1 MLRLS
6 LLAGMVVVNQSRLL
20 FRRGSGK
27 PTRDDAF
34 QDLFEALDTLYQS
47 AAQLKPDWRTQW
59 SNRSAGQLPPKYDFG
74 NPTATAAAQAMRF
87 ATALLQR
94 HRWRSQVQPLFES
107 YDESAWARVQRA
119 ASDLAPVLA
128 ATAENHVDRLTGE
141 ERDWIE
147 AAIEQLDEAT
157 RRRRLAER
165 DNSPAHQRVAEG
177 TYQALY
183 LAIQLSDRLIERLR
197 FEASQRDGR

>member
-1 MLRLS
+1 
-6 LLAGMVVVNQSRLL
+6 LLVGLLVATQPRLL
-20 FRRGSGK
+20 FRRGGSK
-27 PTRDDAF
+27 PTRDTAF
-34 QDLFEALDTLYQS
+34 QDLFDALDTLYES
-47 AAQLKPDWRTQW
+47 AAQLKPEWQTQW
-59 SNRSAGQLPPKYDFG
+59 SDRTGSQLPPKYEFG
-74 NPTATAAAQAMRF
+74 NPTATTAAHAMRF

-119 ASDLAPVLA
+119 AGDLGHVLA
-128 ATAENHVDRLTGE
+128 ATAENHADRLTAE

-147 AAIEQLDEAT
+147 AAIEQFDEAT
-157 RRRRLAER
+157 RRRRLAAR

-183 LAIQLSDRLIERLR
+183 LAVQLSDRLIERLR
-197 FEASQRDGR
+197 FEASQRA